1 MERKKLSLNWIILLG
16 SIPIFLLGSLNH
28 FLYDLLGKNIIV
40 GLFVAVNESIWEH
53 MKLVILPMV
62 LWWTIS
68 YFIVRNRVTVD
79 INKWFTSGL
88 VAMIVALIIIPFL
101 FYFYTNA
108 FGVKSV
114 PIDISIFFVAVFL
127 GQLIAIHFYK
137 YSIAINWFIVFCVF
151 LIIILIF
158 MIFTIYPPKIPIFKD
173 SVTGM
178 YGIYK

>member
-1 MERKKLSLNWIILLG
+1 MERKKLSLSWIILLG

-28 FLYDLLGKNIIV
+28 FLYDMLGKNIIV

-62 LWWTIS
+62 IWWTIS
-68 YFIVRNRVTVD
+68 YFLIRKRDNID

-88 VAMIVALIIIPFL
+88 MSMFVALIIIPL
-101 FYFYTNA
+101 VFYFYTNA
-108 FGVKSV
+108 FGIKSV
-114 PIDISIFFVAVFL
+114 IVDISIFFVAVFL
-127 GQLIAIHFYK
+127 GQLVAVHFYK
-137 YSIAINWFIVFCVF
+137 YGKGISWFGVFCIF

-158 MIFTIYPPKIPIFKD
+158 MIFTLYPPKVPIFKD

-178 YGIYK
+178 YGIHG

>member
-1 MERKKLSLNWIILLG
+1 MERKKLSLSWIILLG

-62 LWWTIS
+62 IWWTIS
-68 YFIVRNRVTVD
+68 YFLIKKRCNID

-88 VAMIVALIIIPFL
+88 VSMIVALTIIPFL

-114 PIDISIFFVAVFL
+114 VIDISIFLVAVFL

-137 YSIAINWFIVFCVF
+137 HSKGMNWFIVFCVF
-151 LIIILIF
+151 LIVILIF
-158 MIFTIYPPKIPIFKD
+158 MVFTLYPPKIPIFKD
-173 SVTGM
+173 SVTEM